1 MFCIQI
7 AEVLIAIENRYAFT
21 ERLCADYIVDT
32 SPDDCDISVA
42 ATPEEIAAENDEK
55 GSFSPAYCESL
66 ALYRKICTRMLDFNA
81 FLFHAA
87 IISYAEQGF
96 AFTAKSG
103 TGKSTHIAQ
112 WVRALGERVT
122 VVNGDKPILRWQ
134 SEGDIDAKTREITSE
149 APGGNAAKTPSAM
162 HGEENPRT
170 RTPSTA
176 PSDGETADIACDQ
189 PAGRFIAY
197 GTPYSGKENWG
208 RNTSVPL
215 RAVCFIERC
224 EQGEADCL
232 TRLYDDREIVSRI
245 MNQILMPKEPLLAA
259 RQLDLLDKLL
269 TSVTFYVL
277 RCTPTPAAF
286 EEAFKMT
293 LCNNENKR
301 LRRDER
307 HQYEN

>member
-42 ATPEEIAAENDEK
+42 ATPEEIAAENDEE

-66 ALYRKICTRMLDFNA
+66 ALYRKICTRMLGFNA

-112 WVRALGERVT
+112 WVRALGGDVT

-134 SEGDIDAKTREITSE
+134 NGEVAEPPDG
-149 APGGNAAKTPSAM
+149 TPS
-162 HGEENPRT
+162 GESACACTSSAAP
-170 RTPSTA
+170 PS
-176 PSDGETADIACDQ
+176 GEGVETTCNQ
-189 PAGRFIAY
+189 PVGEFVAY
-197 GTPYSGKENWG
+197 GTPYCGKENWG
-208 RNTSVPL
+208 QNTSVPL

-224 EQGEADCL
+224 EPDEPDCL
-232 TRLYDDREIVSRI
+232 SRLEDDGEIVARI
-245 MNQILMPKEPLLAA
+245 MNQILMSHDPALAV
-259 RQLDLLDKLL
+259 RQLDLLDRLVN
-269 TSVTFYVL
+269 SVPFYVL

-286 EEAFKMT
+286 DAAFQMT
-293 LCNNENKR
+293 LCDNGR
-301 LRRDER
+301 ER
-307 HQYEN
+307 MHRCEGSGHED

>member
-42 ATPEEIAAENDEK
+42 ATPEEIAAENDEE

-66 ALYRKICTRMLDFNA
+66 ALYRKICTRMLGFNA

-134 SEGDIDAKTREITSE
+134 NGEVAEPPDG
-149 APGGNAAKTPSAM
+149 TPS
-162 HGEENPRT
+162 GESACACTSSAVP
-170 RTPSTA
+170 PS
-176 PSDGETADIACDQ
+176 GEGVETTCNQ
-189 PAGRFIAY
+189 PVGEFVAY
-197 GTPYSGKENWG
+197 GTPYCGKENWG
-208 RNTSVPL
+208 QNTSVPL

-224 EQGEADCL
+224 EPDEPDCL
-232 TRLYDDREIVSRI
+232 SRLEDDGEIVARI
-245 MNQILMPKEPLLAA
+245 MNQILMPHDPALAV
-259 RQLDLLDKLL
+259 RQLDLLDRLVN
-269 TSVTFYVL
+269 SVPFYVL

-286 EEAFKMT
+286 DAAFQMT
-293 LCNNENKR
+293 LCNNGR
-301 LRRDER
+301 ER
-307 HQYEN
+307 MHRCEGSGHED